1 MKAFVVLAVN
11 IVLVSMLFCSMAMA
25 APPMPYDVQMVE
37 PDPSLPKELAGFCGK
52 WEGHD
57 GYQTWFLIVEKI
69 DEEKAGL
76 YLWRSGTPNHPGG
89 WSRFPANV
97 GKQYGKYSFWFR
109 SNHPVYPGNIEFVLK
124 GNNLDCSIPPPGGS
138 FRLKRVP

>member
-1 MKAFVVLAVN
+1 VKTFLVFAVS
-11 IVLVSMLFCSMAMA
+11 IVSVSILLCPLAMA
-25 APPMPYDVQMVE
+25 APPMPNDVQMVE
-37 PDPSLPKELAGFCGK
+37 PDPSLPKELAGFWGK

-97 GKQYGKYSFWFR
+97 GKQYGKYNFWFR
-109 SNHPVYPGNIEFVLK
+109 SNHPVYPGNIEFALK
-124 GNNLDCSIPPPGGS
+124 GNNLDCSLPSGGG